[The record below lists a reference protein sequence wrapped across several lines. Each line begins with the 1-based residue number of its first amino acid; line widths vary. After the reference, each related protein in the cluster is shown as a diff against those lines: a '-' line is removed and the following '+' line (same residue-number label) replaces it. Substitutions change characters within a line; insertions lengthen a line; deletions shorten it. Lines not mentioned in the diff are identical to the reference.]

1 MQVLHC
7 VMFPRRE
14 YELPI
19 FGLDVVA
26 RGDKVPCLCRVLVQ
40 HAWLLVFMQKTL
52 WQLLGPMIRPGPWTG
67 DAGHCGPEPRH
78 ARPHAA
84 NLPHTDCAVSGPF
97 LLSNSCLR
105 AHLLLHSVA
114 EPPHLQS
121 LAGAMVIFE
130 DINKSHDLGGR
141 TLHVPLLSC
150 CSISRSCAD

>member
-26 RGDKVPCLCRVLVQ
+26 RGDKVPCLCRVLSL
-40 HAWLLVFMQKTL
+40 HAWLLVFSQNTL
-52 WQLLGPMIRPGPWTG
+52 WQLLGPIVRPGPWAG

-84 NLPHTDCAVSGPF
+84 NLPYTDRAVSG
-97 LLSNSCLR
+97 LS
-105 AHLLLHSVA
+105 
-114 EPPHLQS
+114 
-121 LAGAMVIFE
+121 
-130 DINKSHDLGGR
+130 
-141 TLHVPLLSC
+141 LLSC
-150 CSISRSCAD
+150 SC

>member
-26 RGDKVPCLCRVLVQ
+26 RGDKVLCLCRVLSQ
-40 HAWLLVFMQKTL
+40 HAWLLVCMEMTL
-52 WQLLGPMIRPGPWTG
+52 WELLGLIIRPGPWAG
-67 DAGHCGPEPRH
+67 DAGHCRPEPRD

-97 LLSNSCLR
+97 LLSFLRLRTNMLCIASLWLTLRTCCAFLARWSC
-105 AHLLLHSVA
+105 
-114 EPPHLQS
+114 
-121 LAGAMVIFE
+121 GE
-130 DINKSHDLGGR
+130 DINQSQD
-141 TLHVPLLSC
+141 
-150 CSISRSCAD
+150 